1 MEDRAIISG
10 MAVSP
15 EDLAAGALALQVF
28 VKNAK
33 NVEMIVNIAFAVVP
47 TILGLGAAGLIGSGV
62 IQTAKE
68 VVRSISLLGSAKKL
82 RWMDK
87 GGGGDKPPTPTP
99 AAPAPAAMVGMEASR
114 ENSENKADFLIT
126 LQPPTIKNPDKGE
139 GRENSPEGVGGQ
151 GSYPTKGGVG

>member
-47 TILGLGAAGLIGSGV
+47 TILGFGAAGLIGSAV

-68 VVRSISLLGSAKKL
+68 VVRSISLLGGFRKL
-82 RWMDK
+82 RWTDR
-87 GGGGDKPPTPTP
+87 GSGGDKPPTPTP
-99 AAPAPAAMVGMEASR
+99 AAPAPAATAAMVAAGK
-114 ENSENKADFLIT
+114 ENSENKADFPIV
-126 LQPPTIKNPDKGE
+126 LQPPTIKSPDKGE
-139 GRENSPEGVGGQ
+139 GKKTLPKE
-151 GSYPTKGGVG
+151 

>member
-1 MEDRAIISG
+1 MVKGMFHRAIISG

-47 TILGLGAAGLIGSGV
+47 TVLGMGAAGLIGSAV

-68 VVRSISLLGSAKKL
+68 VVRSISLLGGAKKL
-82 RWMDK
+82 RWTGR

-99 AAPAPAAMVGMEASR
+99 AAPAPAATAAMAEVGK
-114 ENSENKADFLIT
+114 ENSENKADFPIT
-126 LQPPTIKNPDKGE
+126 LQTPTIKNQIRERE
-139 GRENSPEGVGGQ
+139 GKTVPKE
-151 GSYPTKGGVG
+151 

>member
-1 MEDRAIISG
+1 MVKGMFHRAIISG

-33 NVEMIVNIAFAVVP
+33 NVEMIVNIAFTVVP
-47 TILGLGAAGLIGSGV
+47 TILGLGAAGLISSAV

-68 VVRSISLLGSAKKL
+68 VVRSISLLGGFRKL
-82 RWMDK
+82 RGTGR

-114 ENSENKADFLIT
+114 ENSENKADFPIT
-126 LQPPTIKNPDKGE
+126 LQPPTTKTQIRERE
-139 GRENSPEGVGGQ
+139 GKTP
-151 GSYPTKGGVG
+151 PKD